1 MLTPAA
7 HPCSAFQTLTVEA
20 FSDVPYNC
28 WKVPAAHYFI
38 ACLADTH
45 SILIRKA
52 LIPPLRPHQSPQQ
65 PHHHA
70 QNEAEVYSSI
80 QNLWNPFKRRLHHLQ
95 VRLLD
100 PLQPFSFQLHLRA
113 NTSYRVRRVKCGE
126 EKPLCM
132 RCTSTGRKCDG
143 YAPPKGSNSGL
154 QDSIHKSISTTP
166 TQDPMEQRLLY
177 FFTTFTAPMLRG
189 NFSPEFWERKV
200 LQAAVAEPSIR
211 HAVIAIGAIHE
222 DFSSRLQI
230 HDSDYEPPIQAFALR
245 QYTKA
250 IRHLHQL
257 MATQAQQ
264 LDFTLLA
271 CILFICFDSLLGNQ

>member
-1 MLTPAA
+1 
-7 HPCSAFQTLTVEA
+7 
-20 FSDVPYNC
+20 
-28 WKVPAAHYFI
+28 
-38 ACLADTH
+38 
-45 SILIRKA
+45 
-52 LIPPLRPHQSPQQ
+52 
-65 PHHHA
+65 
-70 QNEAEVYSSI
+70 
-80 QNLWNPFKRRLHHLQ
+80 
-95 VRLLD
+95 
-100 PLQPFSFQLHLRA
+100 
-113 NTSYRVRRVKCGE
+113 
-126 EKPLCM
+126 
-132 RCTSTGRKCDG
+132 
-143 YAPPKGSNSGL
+143 
-154 QDSIHKSISTTP
+154 
-166 TQDPMEQRLLY
+166 MEQRLLY

-250 IRHLHQL
+250 IHHLHQL